1 MGSLGMTSRILLV
14 DDNYIQAA
22 TRRAIL
28 QRTGKEICLARQ
40 GQEAL
45 EILTD
50 TSTNIGLIITDHLMP
65 VMSGPEFI
73 AEVRRREFTL
83 PVVVLSGLP
92 DAESADEG
100 LAVVFRLKPCDPDSL
115 IQLAQELLG
124 ERMRRSA

>member
-1 MGSLGMTSRILLV
+1 MGSEGMTSRILLV
-14 DDNYIQAA
+14 DDNYVQAA

-28 QRTGKEICLARQ
+28 QRTGREVCLAQQ

-45 EILTD
+45 KLLAD
-50 TSTNIGLIITDHLMP
+50 TSANIGLIITDHLMP

-73 AEVRRREFTL
+73 AEVRHRGVAL

-92 DAESADEG
+92 DAESAYEG
-100 LAVVFRLKPCDPDSL
+100 LDVIFRLKPCDPDSL

>member
-1 MGSLGMTSRILLV
+1 MTSRILLV

-28 QRTGKEICLARQ
+28 QRSGREVCMAPQ
-40 GQEAL
+40 GEKAL
-45 EILTD
+45 ELLAD
-50 TSTNIGLIITDHLMP
+50 TSSDIGLIITDHLMP

-73 AEVRRREFTL
+73 AEVRRRGCKL

-92 DAESADEG
+92 DAESAYEG
-100 LAVVFRLKPCDPDSL
+100 LDVVFRLKPFAPDSL

>member
-1 MGSLGMTSRILLV
+1 MTSRILLV

-28 QRTGKEICLARQ
+28 QRTGREVCLAQQ

-45 EILTD
+45 KLLAD
-50 TSTNIGLIITDHLMP
+50 TPANIGLIITDHLMP

-73 AEVRRREFTL
+73 AEVRHRGFTL

-92 DAESADEG
+92 DAESAYEG
-100 LAVVFRLKPCDPDSL
+100 LDVIFRLKPCDPDSL

>member
-1 MGSLGMTSRILLV
+1 MTSRILLV

-28 QRTGKEICLARQ
+28 QGSGREICVAPQ

-45 EILTD
+45 ELLAD

-73 AEVRRREFTL
+73 AEVRRRGFKL

-92 DAESADEG
+92 DAESAYEG
-100 LAVVFRLKPCDPDSL
+100 LDVIFRLKPCDPDSL
-115 IQLAQELLG
+115 IHLAQELLG
-124 ERMRRSA
+124 ERLRRSA

>member
-1 MGSLGMTSRILLV
+1 MTSRILLV

-28 QRTGKEICLARQ
+28 QRTGREVCLAQQ

-45 EILTD
+45 KLLAD
-50 TSTNIGLIITDHLMP
+50 TPANIGLIITDHLMP

-73 AEVRRREFTL
+73 AEVRHRGLTL

-92 DAESADEG
+92 DAESAYEG
-100 LAVVFRLKPCDPDSL
+100 LDVIFRLKPCDPGSL

>member
-1 MGSLGMTSRILLV
+1 MGSEGMTSRILLV

-28 QRTGKEICLARQ
+28 QRTGREVCLAQQ

-45 EILTD
+45 KLLAD
-50 TSTNIGLIITDHLMP
+50 TPANIGLIITDHLMP

-73 AEVRRREFTL
+73 AEVRHRGFTL

-92 DAESADEG
+92 DAESAYEG
-100 LAVVFRLKPCDPDSL
+100 LDVIFRLKPCDPDSL
-115 IQLAQELLG
+115 IHLAQELLG

>member
-1 MGSLGMTSRILLV
+1 MTSRILLV
-14 DDNYIQAA
+14 DDNHIQAA

-28 QRTGKEICLARQ
+28 QRSGREVCLALQ

-45 EILTD
+45 ELLAD

-73 AEVRRREFTL
+73 AEVRQRGFTL

-92 DAESADEG
+92 DAESAYEG
-100 LAVVFRLKPCDPDSL
+100 MDVVFRLKPCDPDSL
-115 IQLAQELLG
+115 IRLAQELLG
-124 ERMRRSA
+124 GRMRRSA